1 MIEYRRI
8 KNNWL
13 KEAVLT
19 PHAYHLHLLKAFRGI
34 EISDLLRGEDLL
46 RFNEWFDATTGNSL
60 VKPVLADKTRLE
72 NAYRIYTT
80 GEGPAQALKAIKK
93 GEEPP

>member
-34 EISDLLRGEDLL
+34 EISDLLSGEDLL
-46 RFNEWFDATTGNSL
+46 RFNKWFDATTGNSL
-60 VKPVLADKTRLE
+60 VKPVLARVGKCRLHFYVAYNVVYMTTRLHCS
-72 NAYRIYTT
+72 
-80 GEGPAQALKAIKK
+80 LDHSVV
-93 GEEPP
+93 